1 MEDTLKTVAIGTT
14 GSVVGW
20 LEIAGPLISAL
31 GALATL
37 VYMIIKIKKEW
48 KDVVK

>member
-20 LEIAGPLISAL
+20 LEVAGPIISIA

-37 VYMIIKIKKEW
+37 VYMIIKIKRR
-48 KDVVK
+48 